1 MWVQVLGYAATGL
14 IVLAVTRTSLLRLR
28 VLGAVGAIVFAVYG
42 GLIGSPPVV
51 ITNVVIAAIHGWFL
65 RKLIRPTELFS
76 VLHVAPDSAYLAYF
90 CRFHRDDISSFM
102 PGWEFDPAGDHIAA
116 FVLRDL
122 VPAGLV
128 MLAPHDDGTLEV
140 TLDYAIPQYRDFKV
154 GSYAFSA
161 ESGLFADLEQRR
173 VWSRPWS
180 GVHARYLR
188 KMGFRPAT
196 RPDGSAVLEL
206 GLPG

>member
-28 VLGAVGAIVFAVYG
+28 LLGAAGALVFAVYG

-51 ITNVVIAAIHGWFL
+51 ITNVVIAAIHGWYL
-65 RKLIRPTELFS
+65 RKLARPTELFS
-76 VLHVAPDSAYLAYF
+76 VLHVAPDSAYLGYF
-90 CRFHRDDISSFM
+90 CRFHREDIEKFM
-102 PGWEFDPAGDHIAA
+102 PGWEFDPAEGHIAA

-128 MLAPHDDGTLEV
+128 MLAPHGDGTLEV

-154 GSYAFSA
+154 GAYAFSA
-161 ESGLFADLEQRR
+161 DSGLFSAAQQRR

-180 GVHARYLR
+180 DMHARYLR
-188 KMGFRPAT
+188 KMGFRPAV
-196 RPDGSAVLEL
+196 RPDGRAVLEL
-206 GLPG
+206 SLPG